1 MKKWLMLFAAALFML
16 LSASALAVSGECTY
30 YSQNGDHSWNQIEVG
45 MPGCTEDGYYVLK
58 CTVCGTTK
66 KEITGEAYGHTW
78 EKTKVVEATCT
89 EAGYIEYTCSECG
102 EKEPEDV
109 MPYGHYWVKSAE
121 VAGTCTHP
129 SYIHYKCANGCG
141 DTKTDTIKVPGH
153 DWKDL
158 YELQPATCTLAGSM
172 KTECKVCGEV
182 GTRIA
187 EIIPHEYGEWIV
199 TKDVDNG
206 MCVRI
211 RSCIM
216 CGKQEAEEFYPEGTL
231 YRGISAKQAVKD
243 LQTMLVDCGYLNDK
257 IDGVFGKKTEQ
268 AVKDFQKK
276 NNIGADGIAWPQT
289 IRLLSTEWERLMGIS
304 ATPTPTAA
312 PTAVP
317 TPEPTVAATIAPEHI
332 SCTIIVNEDGSE
344 EIAYC
349 ENHSILMEMC
359 DALLAAASTDSSR
372 IRALN
377 QSRNLWTEE
386 VNLLYET
393 WMTAS
398 EEADKATIAE
408 GKAMFESYLASQ
420 EAIWKIQYRNKPGTV
435 AEKVNELLVDQC
447 VSLCGMISGF
457 SGEQVSTEKGYV
469 SVGLVDGWYLGESTS
484 NDAIIL
490 YNDAVGSNTSTW
502 VTITDSQMNGI
513 EQAKQIAKF
522 AYVGGEFSEIEIGVN
537 SFYYI
542 ANDDGTVFSL
552 IAETS
557 TGKSIKIDG
566 RNCTVDQAMLML
578 ETIEI
583 Y

>member
-1 MKKWLMLFAAALFML
+1 MKRWLIVFAAAFFVL
-16 LSASALAVSGECTY
+16 LSANALAVTGECTY
-30 YSQNGDHSWNQIEVG
+30 YAQNGDHSWNQIEVG

-89 EAGYIEYTCSECG
+89 EAGYVEYTCSECG

-109 MPYGHYWVKSAE
+109 MPYGHYWVKCAE

-129 SYIHYKCANGCG
+129 SYIHYECGNGCG
-141 DTKTDTIKVPGH
+141 DTKTDTIKAPGH

-182 GTRIA
+182 GSRIA
-187 EIIPHEYGEWIV
+187 EIIPHEFGEWIV
-199 TKDVDNG
+199 TKNVDNG

-216 CGKQEAEEFYPEGTL
+216 CNKQEAEELYPEGTL
-231 YRGISAKQAVKD
+231 YRGVSAKQAVKD
-243 LQTMLVDCGYLNDK
+243 LQMMLVDCGYLNDK
-257 IDGVFGKKTEQ
+257 VDGVFGKKTEQ

-276 NNIGADGIAWPQT
+276 NGIGADGIAWPQT
-289 IRLLSTEWERLMGIS
+289 IRLLSMEWERLMGIS
-304 ATPTPTAA
+304 ATQT
-312 PTAVP
+312 
-317 TPEPTVAATIAPEHI
+317 PTVAPTIAPTPVPTVEPTI
-332 SCTIIVNEDGSE
+332 EPEYVSCARIINEDGSE
-344 EIAYC
+344 EIVFC

-372 IRALN
+372 NRALSQN
-377 QSRNLWTEE
+377 RILWTEE
-386 VNLLYET
+386 VNLLYES
-393 WMTAS
+393 WMAIS
-398 EEADKATIAE
+398 EDTDQATIAN

-420 EAIWKIQYRNKPGTV
+420 EAVWKIQYRNKPGTV

-447 VSLCGMISGF
+447 VNLCGIIGGLG
-457 SGEQVSTEKGYV
+457 GEHASTEQGYV
-469 SVGLVDGWYLGESTS
+469 SISLVDGWYLAESVST
-484 NDAIIL
+484 DAIKL
-490 YNDAVGSNTSTW
+490 CNDTVGLNDSTW
-502 VTITDSQMNGI
+502 VTITDSQKSNLDLT
-513 EQAKQIAKF
+513 KQIAKF
-522 AYVGGEFSEIEIGVN
+522 AFVGGEFTELEIGGN

-557 TGKSIKIDG
+557 TGMAIKIDS
-566 RNCTVDQAMLML
+566 RNCTLDQAMTML

-583 Y
+583 N

>member
-1 MKKWLMLFAAALFML
+1 MKRWLIVFAAAFFML
-16 LSASALAVSGECTY
+16 LYANALAETGECTY
-30 YSQNGDHSWNQIEVG
+30 YTQNGDHSWNQIEVG
-45 MPGCTEDGYYVLK
+45 MPSCTEEGYYVLK

-89 EAGYIEYTCSECG
+89 DAGYIEYTCSECG
-102 EKEPEDV
+102 EKEPEDI

-129 SYIHYKCANGCG
+129 SYIHYECGNGCG
-141 DTKTDTIKVPGH
+141 DTKTDTIKAPGH

-182 GTRIA
+182 GSRLA
-187 EIIPHEYGEWIV
+187 AIIPHEFGDWTV
-199 TKDVDNG
+199 TKNVDNG

-243 LQTMLVDCGYLNDK
+243 LQMMLVDCGYLNDK

-276 NNIGADGIAWPQT
+276 NGIRADGIAWPQT
-289 IRLLSTEWERLMGIS
+289 IWLLSIEWERLMGIS
-304 ATPTPTAA
+304 ATPTPTA
-312 PTAVP
+312 VP
-317 TPEPTVAATIAPEHI
+317 TIAPTPVPTVEAAI
-332 SCTIIVNEDGSE
+332 EPQYASCTRIVNADGSE
-344 EIAYC
+344 ETVYC

-372 IRALN
+372 NRALN
-377 QSRNLWTEE
+377 QSRILWTEE
-386 VNLLYET
+386 VNLLYES
-393 WMTAS
+393 WMTVS
-398 EEADKATIAE
+398 EEADQATIAN
-408 GKAMFESYLASQ
+408 GKAIFESYLASQ
-420 EAIWKIQYRNKPGTV
+420 EAVWKIQYRNKPGTV

-447 VSLCGMISGF
+447 VSLCGIIGGLG
-457 SGEQVSTEKGYV
+457 GEQASTEQGYV
-469 SVGLVDGWYLGESTS
+469 SVSLVDGWYLAESFSADT
-484 NDAIIL
+484 IKL
-490 YNDAVGSNTSTW
+490 CNDAVGVNDSTW
-502 VTITDSQMNGI
+502 VTITDSQKNDVDRT
-513 EQAKQIAKF
+513 KQIAKF
-522 AYVGGEFSEIEIGVN
+522 AYVGGEFAELEIGEN

-542 ANDDGTVFSL
+542 ENADGTVFSL

-557 TGKSIKIDG
+557 TGMAIKIDG
-566 RNCTVDQAMLML
+566 RNCTLDQAMTML
-578 ETIEI
+578 ETIVI
-583 Y
+583 N